1 MNIGEK
7 ISQLRRERGMTQE
20 MLAEQLTVSAQAI
33 SKWERGV
40 ANPDLEQ
47 IPRIAKLFG
56 ISADELLGLTPPR
69 AAEGELEKR
78 VASLERLLEMLT
90 AKDDHASRE
99 IMLRQAPR
107 MACFDFTQMSAE
119 EKAKW
124 KPDGLHITDDTEA
137 LCMKSIPVKRAV
149 GEIVDP
155 QCILAGLSVPLSGV
169 SRILIRLSTVGNR
182 NHHNLQV
189 FFTTRENPNWD
200 EYKSIRTGY
209 PNGNKMTLDLAVNHP
224 LFCGE
229 LTGLRI
235 DPFADGE
242 GCTEIESV
250 MLLTPQGEVVYQMQ
264 ADAWINTVVH
274 RENDDKL
281 EDVSEPQIVLKNAK
295 LCPDRPSLTFASV
308 PCKIMR
314 EVWDPMLVYDD
325 LQMEVDRVRYIHL
338 RIQTTLFDQNRRAW
352 YDRNTNTHTNA
363 EMKLYFKNPG
373 CEDYTEQRRF
383 HISYLATGQMQDIYI
398 DTSICGFWHGTL
410 TGLRLDPIEN
420 QGACFELAQIELLEG
435 TPKVRMSGFMNSLD
449 EKVKKLEQRMDDLES
464 TVGDL
469 ESIGYDAED
478 EVEELRSE
486 LESLAERVEN
496 LENKDE

>member
-20 MLAEQLTVSAQAI
+20 MLAEQLMVSAQAI

-47 IPRIAKLFG
+47 IPRIAKLFD
-56 ISADELLGLTPPR
+56 ISTDELLGLTPPR
-69 AAEGELEKR
+69 AAESELEKR

-90 AKDDHASRE
+90 AKDDNASRE

-107 MACFDFTQMSAE
+107 MASFDFTQMSAE

-124 KPDGLHITDDTEA
+124 KPNGLHITDDTEA

-149 GEIVDP
+149 GEMVDP

-169 SRILIRLSTVGNR
+169 SRVLIRLATVGNR
-182 NHHNLQV
+182 NHHSLQV
-189 FFTTRENPNWD
+189 FFTTRENPSWD

-235 DPFADGE
+235 DPFEDGE
-242 GCTEIESV
+242 CCTEIESV
-250 MLLTPQGEVVYQMQ
+250 MLLNPQGEVVYQMQ
-264 ADAWINTVVH
+264 AEACKDNVVH

-281 EDVSEPQIVLKNAK
+281 EDVTAEQLVLKNAK
-295 LCPDRPSLTFASV
+295 LCPDRPGLTFSSV
-308 PCKIMR
+308 PCKIMH
-314 EVWDPMLVYDD
+314 EVWDPMLVRDD
-325 LQMEVDRVRYIHL
+325 LQLQIDRARYIHL

-352 YDRNTNTHTNA
+352 YDRNTNIHTNA
-363 EMKLYFKNPG
+363 EMKLYFKTPG

-383 HISYLATGQMQDIYI
+383 HIYYLATGQMQDIYI

-435 TPKVRMSGFMNSLD
+435 TPKVKMSGFVNSLD
-449 EKVKKLEQRMDDLES
+449 EKVHKLEQRLDDLES
-464 TVGDL
+464 TMDDL
-469 ESIGYDAED
+469 EATGYDAED

-486 LESLAERVEN
+486 LEALAERVEA
-496 LENKDE
+496 LENEE